1 MKSLI
6 SNVTSMRKLTTPV
19 GYVFYALLFIIG
31 DKTRNSDMSDVG
43 ITSKYH

>member
-6 SNVTSMRKLTTPV
+6 SKATSMRKLTSPV
-19 GYVFYALLFIIG
+19 SYVSYAILYIIG
-31 DKTRNSDMSDVG
+31 DKTRNDDMSEVG